1 MNFRQVWTEKY
12 RPQVIEDVILQDEYK
27 KQFFEMT
34 EIPNNLLFIGTP
46 GIGKT
51 TIAKILAKKFSPNSY
66 LYINASEQG
75 NIDTVRNTISEF
87 ISVASLD
94 GSQKIIILDEAD
106 GISLVAQQALRSIME
121 EYLDSTKFILTANYQ
136 NKLIE
141 AIRSRCQEFVFSCTE
156 KQVLHKIVNILKA
169 EKIQVDK
176 DQIPNLRVL
185 VKTFY
190 PDIRKTINELQKSCI
205 SGSFIFRIEER
216 NDFVIELKDSIK
228 SSANIFD
235 IREKVVESTEL
246 FSNDYHFLMRKLYD
260 LYIEDKD
267 PQAILLISEYMYR
280 HSSVLDPE
288 VNFTAL
294 IFSLKQYQTNNKK

>member
-1 MNFRQVWTEKY
+1 MNFHQVWTEKY

-176 DQIPNLRVL
+176 DQIPNLKVL

-205 SGSFIFRIEER
+205 SGSFIFKIEER

-228 SSANIFD
+228 SSANVFD

-246 FSNDYHFLMRKLYD
+246 FGNDFHFLMRKLYD

-267 PQAILLISEYMYR
+267 PQAVLLISEYMYR

-294 IFSLKQYQTNNKK
+294 IFSLKQLTNK